1 MVSFSTKHIGYLE
14 RDYLDQLQG
23 RVEDA
28 PMDFLIPDAD
38 SISFVKISGISRS
51 WEQYKEKIVS
61 LRYLMEDVIAGLYGE
76 KIPLIYLIINEPSKV
91 NLFIGT
97 YQIKCH
103 DEALHTRENL
113 STLITTLQSAYPG
126 IDLQKEELIL
136 QDMMKKLNYAG
147 IMIGT
152 PTVKVGSE
160 EVGVEQIERLIRGM
174 YSTRWTYILIATPID
189 EQDIVKICNSTL
201 NELRIIEDAERS
213 ATIRSP
219 IAEKYKE
226 LLNVFLKKIEI
237 GKTQGMWYTAVYFLS
252 QDVRAFNHAKA
263 IVKSVFGGEESRPD
277 PVRVL
282 ECHNLKEK
290 ICQFAQIITPAPQS
304 PGQVQYPFKYLSILN
319 SKELT
324 SLMHLP
330 TVEMPGYFVRDDA
343 RFDVASHYK
352 GKDSAIEIGEIIDRG
367 NRMGYKYQIELKR
380 LNRHGLIVGATGS
393 GKTNTIFHLL
403 RQIWQMGIPF
413 MVIEPAKTEY
423 RKLLQSEMGEN
434 LQIFTLGDDT
444 VSPFRLNPF
453 EIIPGVSVQT
463 HIDHLKS
470 VFNASFIMYA
480 PMPYVLERCIHEIYE
495 DKGWDLV
502 TNENERGFHRNA
514 QPTLTDLYRKI
525 DEVVDRLGYEAKIT
539 MDVKAALKT
548 RINSL
553 RIGGKGLMLDTK
565 KSIPIERLLKK
576 PTIIE
581 LEQIGD
587 DDEKA
592 FLIGLLL
599 MFLYEYYVSQGLKE
613 GVGLRH
619 VTVVEEAHRLF
630 KNVPTIL
637 DTEVANMRGKA
648 VETFCNILSEIRA
661 YGEGFLIAEQIPS
674 KLAPD
679 IIKNTNLKVMHRIVA
694 EDDRVIVGEAMN
706 MNEDQKRYIAS
717 LNVGEAAVYSEGDDN
732 PILIKVPY
740 SKIES
745 KNLDKTEENR
755 IISEVMKSIREEM
768 IDVFLPFDVCPIYC
782 MNICKYRKEAQYIVE
797 NAEFMETL
805 SRYII
810 SVVMSD
816 TTVSEEFPQLLQT
829 INKLRKS
836 SGPELG
842 VVLCSLIS
850 GTDYY
855 FENKGQQYGWKY
867 DDVDRLKKEFLS
879 LLYDI
884 ALKRYKNS
892 SLKLPLTEEERDRVK
907 SFSHRY
913 KELCKRYYNPFSGC
927 EKVCPDGYCLYR
939 YNVEP
944 LLSDARLDRNF
955 VNTIANYSGDDMW
968 KKLGEVCKIA
978 VRRVISDSVPSEIKG
993 KIAVCF
999 AIQKSETMPYL
1010 DQFLREKIVTSMI
1023 NLLLNF

>member
-1 MVSFSTKHIGYLE
+1 MMSFSTKHIEYLE
-14 RDYLDQLQG
+14 RNYLNLE
-23 RVEDA
+23 RVEEE
-28 PMDFLIPDAD
+28 PVNFQIPDSD
-38 SISFVKISGISRS
+38 GISFLKIRGISRV
-51 WEQYKEKIVS
+51 WGQYKEKIAS
-61 LRYLMEDVIAGLYGE
+61 LRYLMEDIIAGFYGE
-76 KIPLIYLIINEPSKV
+76 KTSLIYLILGEPAKI
-91 NLFIGT
+91 NLFVGT
-97 YQIKCH
+97 YQIKSS
-103 DEALHTRENL
+103 DKFLQVPNDSL
-113 STLITTLQSAYPG
+113 STLITSLQSAYPG
-126 IDLQKEELIL
+126 IDVQKEERPLFL
-136 QDMMKKLNYAG
+136 QIMKSLDYAG
-147 IMIGT
+147 IMVGT

-174 YSTRWTYILIATPID
+174 YGTRWAYIVIATPVD
-189 EQDIVKICNSTL
+189 EQDIIKLYNSTL
-201 NELRIIEDAERS
+201 NELRIIENAERS
-213 ATIRSP
+213 AAMQSP
-219 IAEKYKE
+219 VAEKYKE
-226 LLNVFLKKIEI
+226 LLDVFLKKIEV
-237 GKTQGMWYTAVYFLS
+237 GKTQGMWHTAVYILS
-252 QDVRAFNHAKA
+252 QDVRTFNHARA

-277 PVRVL
+277 PVRVS
-282 ECHNLKEK
+282 ECHNLKEN
-290 ICQFAQIITPAPQS
+290 ICRFAQITTPAPQS
-304 PGQVQYPFKYLSILN
+304 PGQVQYPYKYLSLLN

-324 SLMHLP
+324 SLIHLP
-330 TVEMPGYFVRDDA
+330 TEEMPGYFVKDEA
-343 RFDVASHYK
+343 RFDVASHFK
-352 GKDSAIEIGEIIDRG
+352 GKSNAIEIGEIIDRG
-367 NRMGYKYQIELKR
+367 NRMGYKYRIGLKH
-380 LNRHGLIVGATGS
+380 LNRHGLVVGATGS

-423 RKLLQSEMGEN
+423 RKLLQSEMGED
-434 LQIFTLGDDT
+434 LQVFTLGDDT
-444 VSPFRLNPF
+444 TSPFRLNPF
-453 EIIPGVSVQT
+453 EIMPGVSVQT
-463 HIDHLKS
+463 HIDHLKA

-553 RIGGKGLMLDTK
+553 RIGGKGLMLDTR
-565 KSIPIERLLKK
+565 KSIPIQILLKK
-576 PTIIE
+576 PTILE

-619 VTVVEEAHRLF
+619 ITVVEEAHRLF

-694 EDDRVIVGEAMN
+694 EDDRIIVGEAMN
-706 MNEDQKRYIAS
+706 MGEDQKRYIAS
-717 LNVGEAAVYSEGDDN
+717 LNVGEAAVYGEGDDN

-745 KNLDKTEENR
+745 GDLDRTEENR
-755 IISEVMKSIREEM
+755 MISKVMKSFREEM
-768 IDVFLPFDVCPIYC
+768 MDVFLPFELCPIYC
-782 MNICKYRKEAQYIVE
+782 TNTCRYKKEAERIVE
-797 NAEFMETL
+797 DAEFREIL

-810 SVVMSD
+810 SVVVND
-816 TTVSEEFPQLLQT
+816 TAMSEEFPHVLQT
-829 INKLRKS
+829 INKLRKNRHKS
-836 SGPELG
+836 G

-850 GTDYY
+850 GIDYY
-855 FENKGQQYGWKY
+855 FENKGRQYGWKY

-879 LLYDI
+879 LLYNI
-884 ALKRYKNS
+884 ILRRYKNS
-892 SLKLPLTEEERDRVK
+892 SLKLPLTEEERNRVK
-907 SFSHRY
+907 SFSRRY

-927 EKVCPDGYCLYR
+927 KRVCPDGYCLYR
-939 YNVEP
+939 YNVEA
-944 LLSDARLDRNF
+944 LLSDTRLDRNF
-955 VNTIANYSGDDMW
+955 VNTIANYSGDEMW

-978 VRRVISDSVPSEIKG
+978 VRRIISDGVPSEIKG

-1010 DQFLREKIVTSMI
+1010 DQFLREKIVTSMV
-1023 NLLLNF
+1023 NLFKN